1 MNPQDLSLSNVYSP
15 ANIVNFLLDVIN
27 NAHHQSDFVKDTF
40 KNTSTNQLRD
50 VLHGTVPPPMNYAME
65 LKSTAVDYYVNR
77 VDLLNEIIIPQ
88 TGAIFPQTG
97 VLFLDF
103 LKLMYSIGEFI
114 EKNAQQPQQFN
125 PALQPVVHIIDD
137 ESDEDDVQFMAAP
150 PSPKKSKPI
159 EIIDIDNWKGV
170 ESLNDMNCGICGK
183 SLTNKEP
190 KLRLIPCGHFIHDTP
205 NDSDFMAAAPSPKKC
220 PVCMKKVENFQNV
233 GVNPDPKDYLGG
245 KQKRK
250 YKRKPT
256 KKNKRKFTKIH
267 KKKHHNR
274 KTKYKK
280 NKY

>member
-1 MNPQDLSLSNVYSP
+1 MNPQDLSLSNDYTP
-15 ANIVNFLLDVIN
+15 IYIANFLLDVIKN
-27 NAHHQSDFVKDTF
+27 VQQPGDFVNDTF
-40 KNTSTNQLRD
+40 NFTSTNQLRD
-50 VLHGTVPPPMNYAME
+50 VLQGTVQPPMNYAME
-65 LKSTAVDYYVNR
+65 LKSRAVDYYFNR
-77 VDLLNEIIIPQ
+77 GDLLNNIIIPQ
-88 TGAIFPQTG
+88 KNII
-97 VLFLDF
+97 FLDF
-103 LKLMYSIGEFI
+103 LKLMYSIGEII
-114 EKNAQQPQQFN
+114 ENAQQSQQFN

-137 ESDEDDVQFMAAP
+137 ESDDEDDVQFMAAA

-170 ESLNDMNCGICGK
+170 ESLKGVNCGICLNP
-183 SLTNKEP
+183 LTNKEP

-205 NDSDFMAAAPSPKKC
+205 NDSAFIGKTMKC
-220 PVCMKKVENFQNV
+220 PVCKDEVKGFQNV

-250 YKRKPT
+250 YKRKST
-256 KKNKRKFTKIH
+256 KKYKRKSTKIH

>member
-27 NAHHQSDFVKDTF
+27 NVQYQGDFVKDMF

-65 LKSTAVDYYVNR
+65 LKSMAFDYYVNR

-88 TGAIFPQTG
+88 TGAIF
-97 VLFLDF
+97 LDF
-103 LKLMYSIGEFI
+103 LKLMYSIGEII
-114 EKNAQQPQQFN
+114 ENAQQPQQFN

-137 ESDEDDVQFMAAP
+137 ESDDEDDVQFMASA
-150 PSPKKSKPI
+150 PSPKNSKQPI

-170 ESLNDMNCGICGK
+170 ESLNGIKCGICGQP
-183 SLTNKEP
+183 LTNKET
-190 KLRLIPCGHFIHDTP
+190 KLRLIPCGHFIHYTP
-205 NDSDFMAAAPSPKKC
+205 NDFAFIDKTKKC
-220 PVCMKKVENFQNV
+220 PVCNKKVENFQNV
-233 GVNPDPKDYLGG
+233 GVDPDPKVYLGG

-250 YKRKPT
+250 YKRKST
-256 KKNKRKFTKIH
+256 KKNKRKSTKKIRENLQKYI